1 MKINRISIIFCLLG
15 LSLPSMASNITGNT
29 EFLNRNYEGAIV
41 EYKETLNNAD
51 SIKSDKEAFALY
63 RIGECYSKLNN
74 PEEAVNY
81 LNDAIISGYQKAEA
95 YLIYGKNLQKL
106 GKYKLAKAAF
116 EEVERLQPANQQVK
130 NLKAS
135 CDFAQLYSSQNPISP
150 EEYIEGINTSD
161 IEYGIGFYKSG
172 IIYATT
178 SKSKSEYRSQM
189 YFSDSSDNY
198 STSRSVDNMVKSGNK
213 PNIGT
218 FAVDTLNNI
227 MYYTKCINNENN
239 DCFIYYSV
247 FKKDKWKD
255 KGILPIGDRHTDAA
269 HPALS
274 ANGKRLYFTSN
285 RAGGYGGSDIWYI
298 EKKQNG
304 KWDYTPINAGAVVN
318 TAGNEAFPYV
328 VGNTLIFASDGQVG
342 FGGYDLYSA
351 IIDGKSISGVQ
362 NLYRPIN
369 SSYDDINI
377 IASEKNDE
385 AFLISNRK
393 TDTKDD
399 VYRFKGIFSATMISG
414 HVYDKKTG
422 EPLPGAQ
429 VILNGMGKSQTAQTN
444 EEGYYYAF
452 VEAGDFYKLIASSM
466 GYLSDI
472 AMAKT
477 EKTSIGSFPVE
488 QDFYLSQA
496 AMSISGRVYDMETNE
511 PFINED
517 VMLLQD
523 GKVVQQTKTDITG
536 RYTFTDLENGKEY
549 QVKVNKPNFLSIS
562 SKPFRYSETDSN
574 NSQFDLAS
582 IPSSTNAYSSED
594 KRYNKE
600 GAVVGWGREIFL
612 YDIYYNFDSAKLLP
626 DSKAALDRIIL
637 LLQSNPSLKLEFGSH
652 TDSRGTHEYNDKLS
666 EERAKSV
673 VDYLVNSGIN
683 RTRLSWKGY
692 GKRHPLIAKPATEGE
707 HRMNRRTSFK
717 IVEN

>member
-328 VGNTLIFASDGQVG
+328 VGNTLIFASDGGVG

-351 IIDGKSISGVQ
+351 VIDGKSISNVQ

>member
-1 MKINRISIIFCLLG
+1 M
-15 LSLPSMASNITGNT
+15 
-29 EFLNRNYEGAIV
+29 
-41 EYKETLNNAD
+41 
-51 SIKSDKEAFALY
+51 
-63 RIGECYSKLNN
+63 
-74 PEEAVNY
+74 
-81 LNDAIISGYQKAEA
+81 
-95 YLIYGKNLQKL
+95 
-106 GKYKLAKAAF
+106 
-116 EEVERLQPANQQVK
+116 VK
-130 NLKAS
+130 
-135 CDFAQLYSSQNPISP
+135 
-150 EEYIEGINTSD
+150 
-161 IEYGIGFYKSG
+161 
-172 IIYATT
+172 T
-178 SKSKSEYRSQM
+178 SK
-189 YFSDSSDNY
+189 
-198 STSRSVDNMVKSGNK
+198 K
-213 PNIGT
+213 PNVGT
-218 FAVDTLNNI
+218 FAVDTLNDI

-247 FKKDKWKD
+247 FKNDKWIN
-255 KGILPIGDRHTDAA
+255 KGVLPIGDRHTDAA

-328 VGNTLIFASDGQVG
+328 VGNTLIFASDGGVG

-377 IASEKNDE
+377 IVSEKNDE

-393 TDTKDD
+393 TETKDD

-414 HVYDKKTG
+414 HVYDKKTQ
-422 EPLPGAQ
+422 EPLSGAQ
-429 VILNGMGKSQTAQTN
+429 VILNGMGKSQTVQTN

-452 VEAGDFYKLIASSM
+452 VEAGDFYKLIASSR

-517 VMLLQD
+517 VMLYQDGVKGNVVNQQAALFALTKYIEWGTGRFRKLRKDRKGNDKMQLQD
-523 GKVVQQTKTDITG
+523 IEKAIRRSKKVTKQTMDELIA
-536 RYTFTDLENGKEY
+536 NGI
-549 QVKVNKPNFLSIS
+549 VKVIDREYYFVNGLIS
-562 SKPFRYSETDSN
+562 K
-574 NSQFDLAS
+574 
-582 IPSSTNAYSSED
+582 
-594 KRYNKE
+594 
-600 GAVVGWGREIFL
+600 GR
-612 YDIYYNFDSAKLLP
+612 K
-626 DSKAALDRIIL
+626 K
-637 LLQSNPSLKLEFGSH
+637 Q
-652 TDSRGTHEYNDKLS
+652 
-666 EERAKSV
+666 
-673 VDYLVNSGIN
+673 
-683 RTRLSWKGY
+683 
-692 GKRHPLIAKPATEGE
+692 
-707 HRMNRRTSFK
+707 
-717 IVEN
+717 

>member
-1 MKINRISIIFCLLG
+1 M
-15 LSLPSMASNITGNT
+15 
-29 EFLNRNYEGAIV
+29 
-41 EYKETLNNAD
+41 
-51 SIKSDKEAFALY
+51 
-63 RIGECYSKLNN
+63 
-74 PEEAVNY
+74 
-81 LNDAIISGYQKAEA
+81 
-95 YLIYGKNLQKL
+95 
-106 GKYKLAKAAF
+106 
-116 EEVERLQPANQQVK
+116 
-130 NLKAS
+130 
-135 CDFAQLYSSQNPISP
+135 
-150 EEYIEGINTSD
+150 
-161 IEYGIGFYKSG
+161 
-172 IIYATT
+172 
-178 SKSKSEYRSQM
+178 
-189 YFSDSSDNY
+189 
-198 STSRSVDNMVKSGNK
+198 
-213 PNIGT
+213 
-218 FAVDTLNNI
+218 
-227 MYYTKCINNENN
+227 
-239 DCFIYYSV
+239 
-247 FKKDKWKD
+247 
-255 KGILPIGDRHTDAA
+255 
-269 HPALS
+269 
-274 ANGKRLYFTSN
+274 
-285 RAGGYGGSDIWYI
+285 
-298 EKKQNG
+298 
-304 KWDYTPINAGAVVN
+304 
-318 TAGNEAFPYV
+318 
-328 VGNTLIFASDGQVG
+328 VGNTLIFASDGGVG

-377 IASEKNDE
+377 IVSEKNDE

-393 TDTKDD
+393 TETQDD
-399 VYRFKGIFSATMISG
+399 IYRFKGIFSATMISG
-414 HVYDKKTG
+414 HVYDKKTQ
-422 EPLPGAQ
+422 EPLSGAQ

-452 VEAGDFYKLIASSM
+452 VEAGDFYKLIASSR

-517 VMLLQD
+517 VMLYQD
-523 GKVVQQTKTDITG
+523 GKIIQQTKTDITG

-562 SKPFRYSETDSN
+562 SKPFIYSENDIN

-582 IPSSTNAYSSED
+582 IPCSTNYTSDD

-600 GAVVGWGREIFL
+600 GAIVGWGREIFL

-637 LLQSNPSLKLEFGSH
+637 LLQSNPTLKLEFGSH

-692 GKRHPLIAKPATEGE
+692 GKRHPLISNPATEGE

>member
-1 MKINRISIIFCLLG
+1 MKLNRISIIFCLLG
-15 LSLPSMASNITGNT
+15 LTMPSFGSNITGNT
-29 EFLNRNYEGAIV
+29 EFLKRNYEGAIV
-41 EYKETLNNAD
+41 EYKETLSNAD
-51 SIKSDKEAFALY
+51 STKTDKESFALY
-63 RIGECYSKLNN
+63 RIGECYSNLNN

-81 LNDAIISGYQKAEA
+81 LNDAIISGYQKADA

-116 EEVERLQPANQQVK
+116 EEVERLQPANPLVK

-135 CDFAQLYSSQNPISP
+135 CDFAMLYSSQNPISP
-150 EEYIEGINTSD
+150 EEYISGVNTSD
-161 IEYGIGFYKSG
+161 LEYGIGFYKSG

-178 SKSKSEYRSQM
+178 SKSKDEYRSQM
-189 YFSDSSDNY
+189 YFSDSSDDF
-198 STSRSVDNMVKSGNK
+198 STSRSVDNMVKSGSK

-227 MYYTKCINNENN
+227 MYYTQCINNENN

-247 FKKDKWKD
+247 FKKDKWVN
-255 KGILPIGDRHTDAA
+255 KGLLPIGDRHTDAA

-328 VGNTLIFASDGQVG
+328 VANTLIFASDGGVG

-369 SSYDDINI
+369 SSFDDINI
-377 IASEKNDE
+377 IVSEKNDE

-393 TDTKDD
+393 TETKDD
-399 VYRFKGIFSATMISG
+399 IYRFKGIFSATMISG

-422 EPLPGAQ
+422 EPLSGAQ
-429 VILNGMGKSQTAQTN
+429 VILNGMGKSQTVQTN

-477 EKTSIGSFPVE
+477 QKTSIGSFPVE

-511 PFINED
+511 PIINED

-523 GKVVQQTKTDITG
+523 GTVVQQTKTDITG

-582 IPSSTNAYSSED
+582 ISSNTNS
-594 KRYNKE
+594 
-600 GAVVGWGREIFL
+600 WGREIFL

-626 DSKAALDRIIL
+626 ESKAALDRIIL
-637 LLQSNPSLKLEFGSH
+637 LLQSNPTLKLEFGSH

-673 VDYLVNSGIN
+673 VDYLVNAGIN

-692 GKRHPLIAKPATEGE
+692 GKRHPLIARPATEGE

-717 IVEN
+717 IIEN